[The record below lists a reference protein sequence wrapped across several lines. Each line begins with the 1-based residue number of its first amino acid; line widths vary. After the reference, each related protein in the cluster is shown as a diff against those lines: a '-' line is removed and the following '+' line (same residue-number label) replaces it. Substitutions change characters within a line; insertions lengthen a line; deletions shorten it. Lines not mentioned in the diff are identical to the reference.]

1 MSLEV
6 YRCSQQRHDDEV
18 PELMRGEGRREEGE
32 ERGEVPRMRLS
43 ERAVAGVR
51 RAERLT
57 RFMNHVCHCRSI
69 VSIIDNLYI
78 CCCTPNMK
86 E

>member
-1 MSLEV
+1 
-6 YRCSQQRHDDEV
+6 
-18 PELMRGEGRREEGE
+18 MRVREE
-32 ERGEVPRMRLS
+32 ERGEERRGRGERGGS
-43 ERAVAGVR
+43 TYEAERAVSG

-69 VSIIDNLYI
+69 VSIIDNLYV